1 MARVTKK
8 YYSVYRNG
16 RIVERFET
24 LSGAVS
30 YKHALVKE
38 LMKRQNI
45 GDINRAEREFEIREE
60 IYNVEERKTL
70 AGNGSY
76 YWSKD
81 WDNDW
86 KK

>member
-1 MARVTKK
+1 MPTIQKK

-30 YKHALVKE
+30 YKHALAKD
-38 LMKRQNI
+38 LMKRQGIN
-45 GDINRAEREFEIREE
+45 DINRAEREFEIREE
-60 IYNVEERKTL
+60 IYNVEERKRTS
-70 AGNGSY
+70 GSGSY

-86 KK
+86 KR